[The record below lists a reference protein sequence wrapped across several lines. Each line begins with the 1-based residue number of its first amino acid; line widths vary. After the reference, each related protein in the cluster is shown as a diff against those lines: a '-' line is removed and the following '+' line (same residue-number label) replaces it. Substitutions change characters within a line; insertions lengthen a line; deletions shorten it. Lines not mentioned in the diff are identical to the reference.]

1 MMELKVKVEADM
13 DKKLILLKENHH
25 TKESSMIGELQDECD
40 KSKTEIE
47 TITQEII
54 VKTNQI
60 DDIKLNKFTQ
70 LEKSMHDL

>member
-1 MMELKVKVEADM
+1 
-13 DKKLILLKENHH
+13 
-25 TKESSMIGELQDECD
+25 MIGELQDECD